1 MAPSTVHLVFGY
13 ISSMFAAAVVD
24 RLIGSTPCTGI
35 RLPDIPRTEYFIP
48 TAEQVHAL
56 AEAIMPRYRAA
67 VLLAAGTGLRPGEV
81 TGLERRHI
89 DFLRREVHVEQQ
101 VVKPVG
107 KAAYIGPLKTATSR
121 RVVELPDVVIEALA
135 RHVAVFPPATVMEL
149 EDRNASR
156 KGHKRSA
163 ELLFTTSNGALRSTS
178 PTLDVEQRVGH
189 RAQEG
194 RAAR

>member
-1 MAPSTVHLVFGY
+1 MHGDPAAGHPS
-13 ISSMFAAAVVD
+13 
-24 RLIGSTPCTGI
+24 
-35 RLPDIPRTEYFIP
+35 RTEYFIP

-67 VLLAAGTGLRPGEV
+67 VLLAAGTGLRPGQV

-107 KAAYIGPLKTATSR
+107 KAAYIGPLMPATSR
-121 RVVELPDVVIEALA
+121 RVVELPDVVVEALA

-163 ELLFTTSNGALRSTS
+163 ELPVHHLERAAS

-189 RAQEG
+189 RAQAG
-194 RAAR
+194 ARRPMSSPCTS